1 MIDIELIKKDFETV
15 EKLLNKRGEKFDLS
29 MILQHYSAKNQLQ
42 VSLDDLKNKKNNI
55 SKEIGNL
62 SREGKDATKLKKESE
77 YLSEEINGVQGEYN
91 EINEIFFNSIQQI
104 PNLPDLDVP
113 EGISDEANIEI
124 NRKIF
129 KQEAG
134 PDHVDIGEK
143 LGLLDFKLA
152 NKLSGSRF
160 VVLKPGLAKLQRAL
174 ISFMLDYAEDQG
186 FQEYYV
192 PYIVNSESLF
202 GTGQLPKFEDDQ
214 FKINEDQYL
223 IPTAEVPLTNLYRD
237 TFIDESDLPINIS
250 AHTPCFRKEAGSY
263 GKDTRGMIR
272 QHQFE
277 KVEVVKLVHPSESEN
292 ALDEIVQ
299 HATSILDKLELSYR
313 TVILCTG
320 DLGFSSAKTI
330 DIEVW
335 LPSQNNFREISSCSN
350 FRDFQTRRMNARVKG
365 TEGKY
370 YPHSL
375 NGSALAVGRTL
386 LAIVENYYDKDKG
399 IRVPEALKPYLNLN
413 YIK

>member
-62 SREGKDATKLKKESE
+62 SREGMDTTKLKKESE
-77 YLSEEINGVQGEYN
+77 KLSEEINSVQGEYN

-335 LPSQNNFREISSCSN
+335 LPSQNDFREISSCSN

-365 TEGKY
+365 AEGKY

-386 LAIVENYYDKDKG
+386 LAIVENYYDKDNG
-399 IRVPEALKPYLNLN
+399 IRVPEVLKPYLNLN

>member
-214 FKINEDQYL
+214 FKVNEDQYL

-399 IRVPEALKPYLNLN
+399 IRVPEVLKPYLNLN

>member
-365 TEGKY
+365 TKGKY

-399 IRVPEALKPYLNLN
+399 IRVPEVLKPYLNLN

>member
-292 ALDEIVQ
+292 ALDEIVH
-299 HATSILDKLELSYR
+299 HATSILNKLELSYR

-335 LPSQNNFREISSCSN
+335 LPSQNDFREISSCSN

-365 TEGKY
+365 KEGKY

>member
-1 MIDIELIKKDFETV
+1 MIDIEFIKKDFEAL
-15 EKLLNKRGEKFDLS
+15 EKRLNSRGEKYDLS
-29 MILQHYSAKNQLQ
+29 KILQQYAEKNQLQ

-55 SKEIGNL
+55 SKEIGKL
-62 SREGKDATKLKKESE
+62 SREGKDISKLKGESE
-77 YLSEEINGVQGEYN
+77 NLGEEINKVQDE
-91 EINEIFFNSIQQI
+91 FNQTNMIYTNTLLQI
-104 PNLPDLDVP
+104 PNLPDSDVP
-113 EGISDEANIEI
+113 EGINDEANVEI
-124 NRKIF
+124 DRKIF
-129 KQEAG
+129 NQETG
-134 PDHVDIGEK
+134 PDHVEIGEE
-143 LGLLDFKLA
+143 LDLLDFKLA

-186 FQEYYV
+186 FKEYYV
-192 PYIVNSESLF
+192 PFIVNSESLF

-214 FKINEDQYL
+214 FKVSDDQYL
-223 IPTAEVPLTNLYRD
+223 IPTAEVPLTNLYRN
-237 TFIDESDLPINIS
+237 TLIDESDLPINIC

-292 ALDEIVQ
+292 ALDEIVH
-299 HATSILDKLELSYR
+299 HATSILEKLELSYR
-313 TVILCTG
+313 TVILCSG
-320 DLGFSSAKTI
+320 DLGFSAAKTI
-330 DIEVW
+330 DVEVW

-365 TEGKY
+365 RDGKY
-370 YPHSL
+370 FPHSL

-386 LAIVENYYDKDKG
+386 LAIAENYYEKGKG
-399 IRVPEALKPYLNLN
+399 IRVPEVLKPYLNLN

>member
-15 EKLLNKRGEKFDLS
+15 EKLLNRRGEKFDLS

-62 SREGKDATKLKKESE
+62 SREGNDTTKLKKESE
-77 YLSEEINGVQGEYN
+77 NLSEEINSVQGEYN

-335 LPSQNNFREISSCSN
+335 LPSQNDFREISSCSN

-365 TEGKY
+365 AEGKY

-386 LAIVENYYDKDKG
+386 LAIVENYYDKDNG
-399 IRVPEALKPYLNLN
+399 IRVPEVLKPYLNLN

>member
-62 SREGKDATKLKKESE
+62 SREGMDTTKLKKESE
-77 YLSEEINGVQGEYN
+77 KLSEEINSVQGEYN

-292 ALDEIVQ
+292 ALDEIVH

-330 DIEVW
+330 DVEVW
-335 LPSQNNFREISSCSN
+335 LPSQNDFREISSCSN

-365 TEGKY
+365 KEGKY

-386 LAIVENYYDKDKG
+386 LAIVENYYDKDNG
-399 IRVPEALKPYLNLN
+399 IRVPEVLKPYLNLN

>member
-15 EKLLNKRGEKFDLS
+15 EKLLNRRGEKFDLS

-62 SREGKDATKLKKESE
+62 SREGMDTTKLKKESE
-77 YLSEEINGVQGEYN
+77 NLSEEINSVQGEYN

-335 LPSQNNFREISSCSN
+335 LPSQNDFREISSCSN

-365 TEGKY
+365 AEGKY

-386 LAIVENYYDKDKG
+386 LAIVENYYDKDNG
-399 IRVPEALKPYLNLN
+399 IRVPEVLKPYLNLN

>member
-1 MIDIELIKKDFETV
+1 MIDIELIKMDLEAV

-62 SREGKDATKLKKESE
+62 SREGKDTTKLKKESE
-77 YLSEEINGVQGEYN
+77 SLSEKINDVQAEYN
-91 EINEIFFNSIQQI
+91 EINEIFFNAIQQI

-113 EGISDEANIEI
+113 EGINDEANIEI

-129 KQEAG
+129 KQETG
-134 PDHVDIGEK
+134 SDHVEIGEK

-214 FKINEDQYL
+214 FKLNGDQYL

-237 TFIDESDLPINIS
+237 SFIDESVLPINIS

-277 KVEVVKLVHPSESEN
+277 KVEVVKLVHPSKSEN
-292 ALDEIVQ
+292 ALDEIVN

-320 DLGFSSAKTI
+320 DLGFSAAKTI

-365 TEGKY
+365 KESKY

-386 LAIVENYYDKDKG
+386 LAIVENYYEKNKG
-399 IRVPEALKPYLNLN
+399 IRVPKALKPYLDLD
-413 YIK
+413 YIN

>member
-1 MIDIELIKKDFETV
+1 MIDIELIKMDIEAV

-42 VSLDDLKNKKNNI
+42 ISLDDLKNKKNNI

-62 SREGKDATKLKKESE
+62 SREGKDTTKLKKESE
-77 YLSEEINGVQGEYN
+77 SLSEEINGVQAEYN
-91 EINEIFFNSIQQI
+91 EINEIFFNAIQQI

-113 EGISDEANIEI
+113 EGINDEANIEI

-129 KQEAG
+129 KKETG
-134 PDHVDIGEK
+134 PDHVEIGEK

-214 FKINEDQYL
+214 FKVNEDQYL

-237 TFIDESDLPINIS
+237 SFIDESDLPINVC

-292 ALDEIVQ
+292 ALDEIVH

-335 LPSQNNFREISSCSN
+335 LPSQNDFREISSCSN

-365 TEGKY
+365 KEGKY

-386 LAIVENYYDKDKG
+386 LAIVENYYEQDKG
-399 IRVPEALKPYLNLN
+399 ISVPEALKPYLNLN

>member
-1 MIDIELIKKDFETV
+1 MIDIELIKMEFEAL
-15 EKLLNKRGEKFDLS
+15 EKRLNARGEKFDLS
-29 MILQHYSAKNQLQ
+29 TILQQYSEKNQLQ

-62 SREGKDATKLKKESE
+62 SREGKDVTKLKKESE
-77 YLSEEINGVQGEYN
+77 ILSEEINKIQSKFKK
-91 EINEIFFNSIQQI
+91 INEIFVNSMLQI
-104 PNLPDLDVP
+104 PNLPDFDVP
-113 EGISDEANIEI
+113 EGSNEEANIEI
-124 NRKIF
+124 DRKIF
-129 KQEAG
+129 NQKTG
-134 PDHVDIGEK
+134 PDHVEIGEK

-152 NKLSGSRF
+152 NKISGSRF

-174 ISFMLDYAEDQG
+174 ISFMLDYAEEQG
-186 FQEYYV
+186 FKEYYV
-192 PYIVNSESLF
+192 PFIVNSESLF

-214 FKINEDQYL
+214 FKVNEDQYL

-237 TFIDESDLPINIS
+237 TIIDESDLPINVC

-292 ALDEIVQ
+292 ALDEILQ
-299 HATSILDKLELSYR
+299 HATSILDSLELSYR
-313 TVILCTG
+313 TVILCSG

-330 DIEVW
+330 DVEVW
-335 LPSQNNFREISSCSN
+335 LPSQNDFREISSCSN
-350 FRDFQTRRMNARVKG
+350 FRDFQTRRMNIRIKG
-365 TEGKY
+365 NKGKY
-370 YPHSL
+370 FPHSL

-386 LAIVENYYDKDKG
+386 LAIVENYYENDKG
-399 IRVPEALKPYLNLN
+399 IRVPDALKSYLGLDF
-413 YIK
+413 IK

>member
-1 MIDIELIKKDFETV
+1 MIDIELIKKDLEAV

-42 VSLDDLKNKKNNI
+42 VSLDDLKSKKNNI

-62 SREGKDATKLKKESE
+62 SREGKDTTKLKKESE
-77 YLSEEINGVQGEYN
+77 SLSEEINGIQDEYN
-91 EINEIFFNSIQQI
+91 EINEIFFNAIQQI

-129 KQEAG
+129 KQERG
-134 PDHVDIGEK
+134 PDHVEIGEK
-143 LGLLDFKLA
+143 LELLDFKLA

-186 FQEYYV
+186 FQEHYV
-192 PYIVNSESLF
+192 PFIVNSESLF

-214 FKINEDQYL
+214 FKVNEDQYL

-237 TFIDESDLPINIS
+237 TFIDESDLPINVS

-277 KVEVVKLVHPSESEN
+277 KVEVVKLVHPSKSDN
-292 ALDEIVQ
+292 ALDEIVH

-335 LPSQNNFREISSCSN
+335 LPSQNDFREISSCSN

-365 TEGKY
+365 KEGKY

>member
-1 MIDIELIKKDFETV
+1 MIDIELIKKDLEAV

-42 VSLDDLKNKKNNI
+42 VSLDDLKSKKNNI

-62 SREGKDATKLKKESE
+62 SREGKDTTKLKKESE
-77 YLSEEINGVQGEYN
+77 SLSVEINGIQDEYN
-91 EINEIFFNSIQQI
+91 EINEIFFNAIQQI

-124 NRKIF
+124 NRKVF
-129 KQEAG
+129 KQERG
-134 PDHVDIGEK
+134 PDHVEIGEK
-143 LGLLDFKLA
+143 LELLDFKLA

-186 FQEYYV
+186 FQEHYV
-192 PYIVNSESLF
+192 PFIVNSESLF

-214 FKINEDQYL
+214 FKVNEDQYL

-237 TFIDESDLPINIS
+237 TFIDESDLPINVS

-277 KVEVVKLVHPSESEN
+277 KVEVVKLVHPSESDN
-292 ALDEIVQ
+292 ALDEIVH

-330 DIEVW
+330 DVEVW
-335 LPSQNNFREISSCSN
+335 LPSQNDFREISSCSN

-365 TEGKY
+365 KEGKY

>member
-62 SREGKDATKLKKESE
+62 SREGNDTTKLKKESE
-77 YLSEEINGVQGEYN
+77 NLSEEINSVQGEYN

-335 LPSQNNFREISSCSN
+335 LPSQNDFREISSCSN

-365 TEGKY
+365 AEGKY

-386 LAIVENYYDKDKG
+386 LAIVENYYDKDNG
-399 IRVPEALKPYLNLN
+399 IRVPEVLKPYLNLN

>member
-1 MIDIELIKKDFETV
+1 MIDIELIKKDLEAV
-15 EKLLNKRGEKFDLS
+15 EKRLNKRGDKFDLS

-62 SREGKDATKLKKESE
+62 SREGKDTTKLKKESE
-77 YLSEEINGVQGEYN
+77 SLSEEINGIQDEYN
-91 EINEIFFNSIQQI
+91 EINEKFFNAIQQI

-129 KQEAG
+129 KQERG
-134 PDHVDIGEK
+134 PDHVEIGEK
-143 LGLLDFKLA
+143 LELLDFKLA

-186 FQEYYV
+186 FQEHYV
-192 PYIVNSESLF
+192 PFIVNSESLF

-214 FKINEDQYL
+214 FKVNEDQYL

-237 TFIDESDLPINIS
+237 TFIDESDLPINVS

-277 KVEVVKLVHPSESEN
+277 KVEVVKLVHPSESDN
-292 ALDEIVQ
+292 ALDEIVH

-330 DIEVW
+330 DVEVW
-335 LPSQNNFREISSCSN
+335 LPSQNDFREISSCSN

-365 TEGKY
+365 KEGKY

>member
-15 EKLLNKRGEKFDLS
+15 EKLLNKRGEQFDLS

-399 IRVPEALKPYLNLN
+399 IRVPEVLKPYLNLN

>member
-1 MIDIELIKKDFETV
+1 MIDIELIKKDLEAV

-42 VSLDDLKNKKNNI
+42 VSLDDLKSKKNNI

-62 SREGKDATKLKKESE
+62 SREGKDTTKLKKESE
-77 YLSEEINGVQGEYN
+77 SLSEEINGIQDEYN
-91 EINEIFFNSIQQI
+91 EINEIFFNAIQQI

-129 KQEAG
+129 KQERG
-134 PDHVDIGEK
+134 PDHVEIGEK
-143 LGLLDFKLA
+143 LELLDFKLA

-192 PYIVNSESLF
+192 PFIVNSESLF

-214 FKINEDQYL
+214 FKVNEDQYL

-237 TFIDESDLPINIS
+237 TFIDESDLPINVS

-277 KVEVVKLVHPSESEN
+277 KVEVVKLVHPSESDN
-292 ALDEIVQ
+292 ALDEIVH

-330 DIEVW
+330 DVEVW
-335 LPSQNNFREISSCSN
+335 LPSQNDFREISSCSN

-365 TEGKY
+365 KEGKY

>member
-15 EKLLNKRGEKFDLS
+15 EKRLNKRGEKFDLS
-29 MILQHYSAKNQLQ
+29 LIVQHYSVKNQLQ

-77 YLSEEINGVQGEYN
+77 NLNEEINKVQGEFN
-91 EINEIFFNSIQQI
+91 EINKIFFNSIQQI
-104 PNLPDLDVP
+104 PNIPDSDVP
-113 EGISDEANIEI
+113 EGINDETNIEI
-124 NRKIF
+124 DRKIF
-129 KQEAG
+129 KQETG
-134 PDHVDIGEK
+134 PDHVEIGERF
-143 LGLLDFKLA
+143 GLLDFKLA

-174 ISFMLDYAEDQG
+174 ISFMLDCAEAQG

-202 GTGQLPKFEDDQ
+202 GTGQLPKFEEDQ
-214 FKINEDQYL
+214 FKVNEDQYL

-292 ALDEIVQ
+292 ALDEIVH
-299 HATSILDKLELSYR
+299 HATSILGKLELSYR

-320 DLGFSSAKTI
+320 DLGFASAKTI
-330 DIEVW
+330 DVEVW

-365 TEGKY
+365 KEGKY

-386 LAIVENYYDKDKG
+386 LAIVENYYEKDKG
-399 IRVPEALKPYLNLN
+399 IRVPEALKPYLSLD
-413 YIK
+413 YIN

>member
-1 MIDIELIKKDFETV
+1 MIDIELIKMDLEAV

-42 VSLDDLKNKKNNI
+42 VSLDDLKNKKNKI

-62 SREGKDATKLKKESE
+62 SREGKDTTKLKKESE
-77 YLSEEINGVQGEYN
+77 NLSEKINGAQGEYN
-91 EINEIFFNSIQQI
+91 EINEIFLNAIQQI

-129 KQEAG
+129 KQETG
-134 PDHVDIGEK
+134 PDHVEIGEK

-186 FQEYYV
+186 FQENYV

-214 FKINEDQYL
+214 FKVNEDQYL
-223 IPTAEVPLTNLYRD
+223 IPTAEVPLTNLFRD

-292 ALDEIVQ
+292 ALEEIVH

-335 LPSQNNFREISSCSN
+335 LPSQNDFREISSCSN

-365 TEGKY
+365 KEGKY

-386 LAIVENYYDKDKG
+386 LAIVENYYEKDKG
-399 IRVPEALKPYLNLN
+399 VRVPEALKPYLSLN

>member
-1 MIDIELIKKDFETV
+1 MIDIELIKKDLEAV

-42 VSLDDLKNKKNNI
+42 VSLDDLKSKKNNI

-62 SREGKDATKLKKESE
+62 SREGKDTTKLKKESE
-77 YLSEEINGVQGEYN
+77 SLSEEINGIQDEYN
-91 EINEIFFNSIQQI
+91 EINEIFFNAIQQI

-129 KQEAG
+129 KQERG
-134 PDHVDIGEK
+134 PDHVEIGEK
-143 LGLLDFKLA
+143 LELLDFKLA

-186 FQEYYV
+186 FQEHYV
-192 PYIVNSESLF
+192 PFIVNSESLF

-214 FKINEDQYL
+214 FKVNEDQYL

-237 TFIDESDLPINIS
+237 TFIDESDLPINVS

-292 ALDEIVQ
+292 ALDEIVH

-330 DIEVW
+330 DVEVW
-335 LPSQNNFREISSCSN
+335 LPSQNDFREISSCSN

-365 TEGKY
+365 KEGKY

>member
-1 MIDIELIKKDFETV
+1 MIDIELIKMDLEAV

-62 SREGKDATKLKKESE
+62 SREGKDAIKLKKESE
-77 YLSEEINGVQGEYN
+77 SLSEEINGVQAEYN
-91 EINEIFFNSIQQI
+91 EINEIFFNAIQQI

-113 EGISDEANIEI
+113 EGINDEANIEI

-129 KQEAG
+129 KQETG
-134 PDHVDIGEK
+134 PDHVEIGEK

-214 FKINEDQYL
+214 FKVNEDQYL

-237 TFIDESDLPINIS
+237 SFIDESDLPINIS

-263 GKDTRGMIR
+263 GKDTKGMIR

-292 ALDEIVQ
+292 ALDDIVH

-335 LPSQNNFREISSCSN
+335 LPSQNDFREISSCSN

-365 TEGKY
+365 KEGKY

-386 LAIVENYYDKDKG
+386 LAIVENYYEKDKG

>member
-1 MIDIELIKKDFETV
+1 MIDIELIKKDFEAV
-15 EKLLNKRGEKFDLS
+15 ENRLNKRGEKFDLS
-29 MILQHYSAKNQLQ
+29 LILQHYSVKNQLQ

-62 SREGKDATKLKKESE
+62 SREGKDAIKLKKESE
-77 YLSEEINGVQGEYN
+77 SLSEEINGVQAEYN
-91 EINEIFFNSIQQI
+91 EINEIFFNAIQQI

-113 EGISDEANIEI
+113 EGINDEANIEI

-129 KQEAG
+129 KQETG
-134 PDHVDIGEK
+134 PDHVEIGEK

-214 FKINEDQYL
+214 FKVNEDQYL

-237 TFIDESDLPINIS
+237 SFIDESDLPINIS

-263 GKDTRGMIR
+263 GKDTKGMIR

-292 ALDEIVQ
+292 ALDDIVH

-335 LPSQNNFREISSCSN
+335 LPSQNDFREISSCSN

-365 TEGKY
+365 KEGKY

-386 LAIVENYYDKDKG
+386 LAIVENYYEKDKG

>member
-1 MIDIELIKKDFETV
+1 MIDIELIKKDFEAL
-15 EKLLNKRGEKFDLS
+15 EKRLNSRGENFDLS
-29 MILQHYSAKNQLQ
+29 IIVENYSVKNQLQ
-42 VSLDDLKNKKNNI
+42 VSLDDLKNKKNSI

-77 YLSEEINGVQGEYN
+77 NLNEEINRIQSEFN
-91 EINEIFFNSIQQI
+91 KINEIFFNSIQQI
-104 PNLPDLDVP
+104 PNIPDSDVP
-113 EGISDEANIEI
+113 EGINDEANIEI
-124 NRKIF
+124 DRKIF
-129 KQEAG
+129 KQEIG
-134 PDHVDIGEK
+134 PDHVEIGEK

-174 ISFMLDYAEDQG
+174 ISFMLDCAEAQS

-202 GTGQLPKFEDDQ
+202 GTGQLPKFEEDQ
-214 FKINEDQYL
+214 FKVNEDQYL

-292 ALDEIVQ
+292 ALEEIVH

-335 LPSQNNFREISSCSN
+335 LPSQNDFREISSCSN

-365 TEGKY
+365 KEGKY

-386 LAIVENYYDKDKG
+386 LAIIENYYEKDKG
-399 IRVPEALKPYLNLN
+399 IRVPKALKPYLNLN

>member
-399 IRVPEALKPYLNLN
+399 IRVPEVLKPYLNLN

>member
-1 MIDIELIKKDFETV
+1 MIDIELIKKDLEAV

-42 VSLDDLKNKKNNI
+42 VSLDDLKSKKNNI

-62 SREGKDATKLKKESE
+62 SREGKDTTKLKKESE
-77 YLSEEINGVQGEYN
+77 SLSEEINGIQDEYN
-91 EINEIFFNSIQQI
+91 EINEIFFNAIQQI

-129 KQEAG
+129 KQERG
-134 PDHVDIGEK
+134 PDHVEIGEK
-143 LGLLDFKLA
+143 LELLDFKLA

-192 PYIVNSESLF
+192 PFIVNSESLF

-214 FKINEDQYL
+214 FKVNEDQYL

-237 TFIDESDLPINIS
+237 TFIDESDLPINVS

-292 ALDEIVQ
+292 ALDEIIH

-335 LPSQNNFREISSCSN
+335 LPSQNDFREISSCSN

-365 TEGKY
+365 KEGKY

>member
-1 MIDIELIKKDFETV
+1 MIDIELIKKDLEAV
-15 EKLLNKRGEKFDLS
+15 EKRLNKRGEKFDLS
-29 MILQHYSAKNQLQ
+29 MILQNYSVKNQLQ

-62 SREGKDATKLKKESE
+62 SREGKDTTKLKKESE
-77 YLSEEINGVQGEYN
+77 SLSEKINGVQAEYN
-91 EINEIFFNSIQQI
+91 EINEIFFNAIQQI

-129 KQEAG
+129 KQETG
-134 PDHVDIGEK
+134 PDHVEIGEK

-214 FKINEDQYL
+214 FKVNEDQYL

-292 ALDEIVQ
+292 ALEEIVH

-335 LPSQNNFREISSCSN
+335 LPSQNDFREISSCSN

-365 TEGKY
+365 KEGKY

-386 LAIVENYYDKDKG
+386 LAIVENYYEKDKG
-399 IRVPEALKPYLNLN
+399 IRVPKALKPYLNLN

>member
-1 MIDIELIKKDFETV
+1 MIDIELIKKDLKTV
-15 EKLLNKRGEKFDLS
+15 EKRLNKRGEKFDLS
-29 MILQHYSAKNQLQ
+29 MILQNYSAKNQLQ

-62 SREGKDATKLKKESE
+62 SREGKDTTKLKKESE
-77 YLSEEINGVQGEYN
+77 NLSEKINGVQAEYN
-91 EINEIFFNSIQQI
+91 EINEIFFNAIQQI

-113 EGISDEANIEI
+113 EGINDEANIEI

-129 KQEAG
+129 KQETG
-134 PDHVDIGEK
+134 PDHVEIGEK

-214 FKINEDQYL
+214 FKVNEDQYL

-237 TFIDESDLPINIS
+237 SFIDESDLPINIS

-292 ALDEIVQ
+292 ALDEIVH

-335 LPSQNNFREISSCSN
+335 LPSQNDFREISSCSN

-365 TEGKY
+365 KEGKY

-386 LAIVENYYDKDKG
+386 LAIVENYYEKDKG
-399 IRVPEALKPYLNLN
+399 IRVPKALKPYLNLN